1 MNIPL
6 ILNLIVALA
15 VCYALYRMQA
25 AHVSFTKRVFTGLG
39 LGVLLGTAIQALYG
53 AASKRIAGVVVVL
66 P

>member
-25 AHVSFTKRVFTGLG
+25 AHVSFTQRVFTGLG
-39 LGVLLGTAIQALYG
+39 LCAAGHGNPG
-53 AASKRIAGVVVVL
+53 AVRRRLAGGR
-66 P
+66 